1 MGGLPG
7 SDVFSAAVSLEL
19 PLSARLAWWLTAWL
33 RGTEVTDHVL
43 DAVTDGDL
51 AHVVDGL
58 SGGTAMLDLLLEA
71 RRSGATGAGLA
82 LPVEG
87 DLLGLGGPR
96 DFNDAAIEAGEAVV
110 VGAWAFVPEV
120 VGEVCH
126 WRVLPAARRQLPDVG
141 DADRT
146 LRAALLDSATMLA
159 DLEVARWRPEVA
171 DQLMNLGHRPSLDA
185 PLGTP
190 PRCADLAARGLQ
202 GWAIAELALEDD
214 GGAVSAYEIE
224 ARRGALQPLER
235 ASRRALVAACSP
247 EVWPPV

>member
-1 MGGLPG
+1 M
-7 SDVFSAAVSLEL
+7 SLEL

-43 DAVTDGDL
+43 DAVTDGEL
-51 AHVVDGL
+51 AHLADGL
-58 SGGTAMLDLLLEA
+58 AGGTAMLDLLLEA

-96 DFNDAAIEAGEAVV
+96 AFNDAAIEAGEAVV
-110 VGAWAFVPEV
+110 LGAWAVVPEV

-126 WRVLPAARRQLPDVG
+126 WRVQPAAPRQLPDVG
-141 DADRT
+141 EADRS
-146 LRAALLDSATMLA
+146 LRAALLDSANLLA
-159 DLEVARWRPEVA
+159 DLDVARWRPEVA
-171 DQLMNLGHRPSLDA
+171 DRLMNLGHRPGLEA

-202 GWAIAELALEDD
+202 GWAITELALEDD

-224 ARRGALQPLER
+224 ARRAALQPLER
-235 ASRRALVAACSP
+235 ASRRAIVAACSP
-247 EVWPPV
+247 EVWPDH

>member
-1 MGGLPG
+1 MP
-7 SDVFSAAVSLEL
+7 LEL

-58 SGGTAMLDLLLEA
+58 TGGTAMLDLLLEA

-96 DFNDAAIEAGEAVV
+96 DFNDAAIESGEAVV
-110 VGAWAFVPEV
+110 VGSWAAVPQV

-126 WRVLPAARRQLPDVG
+126 WRMLPAAVRQLPDVG
-141 DADRT
+141 EADRM
-146 LRAALLDSATMLA
+146 LRTALLDTATLLA

-171 DQLMNLGHRPSLDA
+171 DQLMNIGHLPGLEA

-202 GWAIAELALEDD
+202 GWAIADLALADD

-224 ARRGALQPLER
+224 ARRAALQPLER
-235 ASRRALVAACSP
+235 ASRRAIVAACSP

>member
-1 MGGLPG
+1 M
-7 SDVFSAAVSLEL
+7 SLEL

-51 AHVVDGL
+51 AHVVTGL
-58 SGGTAMLDLLLEA
+58 EEGTAMLDLLLAA

-96 DFNDAAIEAGEAVV
+96 GFNDAAIDAGEAVV
-110 VGAWAFVPEV
+110 LGGWSVVPEV

-126 WRVLPAARRQLPDVG
+126 WRVHEAAPRQLPDVG
-141 DADRT
+141 EADRN
-146 LRAALLDSATMLA
+146 LRSALLDSANELA
-159 DLEVARWRPEVA
+159 ALDVARWRPEVA
-171 DQLMNLGHRPSLDA
+171 DRLLNLGHRPDLDA

-190 PRCADLAARGLQ
+190 DRCADLAARGLQ
-202 GWAIAELALEDD
+202 GWAIADLALEDD
-214 GGAVSAYEIE
+214 GGAVSVFEMS
-224 ARRGALQPLER
+224 ARSSALQPLER
-235 ASRRALVAACSP
+235 AARRALVAACSP
-247 EVWPPV
+247 EVWPDQ

>member
-1 MGGLPG
+1 
-7 SDVFSAAVSLEL
+7 VSLEL

-71 RRSGATGAGLA
+71 RRSGATAAGLA

-96 DFNDAAIEAGEAVV
+96 ELNAAAIDAGEAVV
-110 VGAWAFVPEV
+110 LGSWAVVPEV
-120 VGEVCH
+120 LGEVCH
-126 WRVLPAARRQLPDVG
+126 WRVHPAAPRQLPDVG
-141 DADRT
+141 EADRM
-146 LRAALLDSATMLA
+146 LRGALLDSANLLA
-159 DLEVARWRPEVA
+159 DLDVARWRPEVA
-171 DQLMNLGHRPSLDA
+171 DQLMNLGHRPSIEA

-190 PRCADLAARGLQ
+190 ARCGDLAARGLQ

-214 GGAVSAYEIE
+214 GGALSAYEME
-224 ARRGALQPLER
+224 ARRAALQPLER
-235 ASRRALVAACSP
+235 ASRRAIVAACSP
-247 EVWPPV
+247 EVWPEH

>member
-1 MGGLPG
+1 M
-7 SDVFSAAVSLEL
+7 SLEL

-51 AHVVDGL
+51 AHLVDGL
-58 SGGTAMLDLLLEA
+58 AGGTAMLELLLEA

-96 DFNDAAIEAGEAVV
+96 DFNDAAIESGEAVV
-110 VGAWAFVPEV
+110 LGAWAAVPEV
-120 VGEVCH
+120 VGEVVH
-126 WRVLPAARRQLPDVG
+126 WHVHPSAPRQLPDVG
-141 DADRT
+141 EADRL
-146 LRAALLDSATMLA
+146 LRAALLDSANLLA
-159 DLEVARWRPEVA
+159 DLDVARWRPEVA
-171 DQLMNLGHRPSLDA
+171 DRLMNLGHRPTLEA

-190 PRCADLAARGLQ
+190 SRCADLAARGLQ

-214 GGAVSAYEIE
+214 GGAVSAYEIQ
-224 ARRGALQPLER
+224 ARRAALQPLER
-235 ASRRALVAACSP
+235 ASRRAIVAACSP
-247 EVWPPV
+247 EVWPDP